1 MDENTTADNVV
12 ALNNVVVENSAA
24 AISHVAS
31 SAVVAAISLA
41 EPFLM
46 FYHRRH
52 CSLFFRFAINLRGG
66 ILNLVE
72 FMVWVYPK

>member
-24 AISHVAS
+24 VISHVAS
-31 SAVVAAISLA
+31 SAVVATISLA
-41 EPFLM
+41 KPFLM

-52 CSLFFRFAINLRGG
+52 YSLFFLG
-66 ILNLVE
+66 LL
-72 FMVWVYPK
+72 

>member
-41 EPFLM
+41 KPFLM
-46 FYHRRH
+46 FYRRRH
-52 CSLFFRFAINLRGG
+52 CSLFF
-66 ILNLVE
+66 
-72 FMVWVYPK
+72 